1 MRKINAIVLIF
12 SFISL
17 FGFTKAN
24 AQSFNAGLIAGATF
38 AQVDGD
44 HYAGYHQLGFT
55 AGAYANLPL
64 DDHFSAQLELKYSL
78 LGAHSSNKEVTEYY
92 YEPYS
97 LRLHYAEIPL
107 MLQCNLG
114 FFRINGHPLDFIT
127 LEAGASIDIRLRA
140 TEDVNADFQ
149 VTTHRWNF
157 FSSTANAGVHVA
169 FNDHIGLGA
178 RFMYSVVPCRFSGNP
193 GWFINQYYNKVWQLT
208 LTYNINSP
216 LR

>member
-1 MRKINAIVLIF
+1 M
-12 SFISL
+12 
-17 FGFTKAN
+17 
-24 AQSFNAGLIAGATF
+24 
-38 AQVDGD
+38 DGD

-64 DDHFSAQLELKYSL
+64 NDYLSAQLELKYSL
-78 LGAHSSNKEVTEYY
+78 LGAHSSHREVTEFN

-107 MLQCNLG
+107 MLRCNLG
-114 FFRINGHPLDFIT
+114 LFRIGGRPLDFLT
-127 LEAGASIDIRLRA
+127 LEAGASLDFRLKA

-149 VTTHRWNF
+149 VTTGRWNF
-157 FSSTANAGVHVA
+157 LSSTANAGVHFA
-169 FNDHIGLGA
+169 FNEHLGLGV
-178 RFMYSVVPCRFSGNP
+178 RLLYSVVPCRFSGNP
-193 GWFINQYYNKVWQLT
+193 GWFFNQYYNKVIQFT